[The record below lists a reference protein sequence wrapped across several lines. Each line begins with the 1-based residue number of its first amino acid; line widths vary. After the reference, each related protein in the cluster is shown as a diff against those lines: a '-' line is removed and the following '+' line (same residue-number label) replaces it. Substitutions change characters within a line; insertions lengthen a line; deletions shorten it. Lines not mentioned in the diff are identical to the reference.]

1 MPLERYDEPRT
12 AIGSTA
18 VSGLSWPLAL
28 RLGRVSNLPT
38 VWTNV
43 LAGAVLSG
51 ASLTAGQ
58 VFALMLAVSLFYVA
72 GMCLNDAFDADYDRQ
87 YRPWRPI
94 PSGALAAST
103 VFGFGA
109 VLVGAAL
116 ILLLVLGF
124 APGGHGWRGFAGGVA
139 LTAAILAYD
148 AWHKGNPI
156 GPVLMGLCRVLV
168 YVTAAAAIAGTL
180 PRDLFWAAAMA
191 LCYLIGLTYAAKQE
205 DLKQPG
211 HLWPLIFLAAPFV
224 YGLPIAAGFGVGSPI
239 YVALLATVL
248 YALSLMARRGRAN
261 IPRVVSVL
269 IAGICLLDALFIAG
283 AGQPLLATLAVLG
296 FPLTLLFQRSIPGT

>member
-1 MPLERYDEPRT
+1 M
-12 AIGSTA
+12 GSTA
-18 VSGLSWPLAL
+18 VSSISWPIAL

-51 ASLTAGQ
+51 APRALGRALP
-58 VFALMLAVSLFYVA
+58 LMLVLSLFYVA
-72 GMCLNDAFDADYDRQ
+72 GMYLNDAFDAAYDGRH
-87 YRPWRPI
+87 RPGRPI
-94 PSGALAAST
+94 PSGAVAAST
-103 VFGFGA
+103 VF
-109 VLVGAAL
+109 VIGAAL
-116 ILLLVLGF
+116 IGCGLLLLLFLGVSPNG
-124 APGGHGWRGFAGGVA
+124 AGLRGFAGGLA
-139 LTAAILAYD
+139 LTVAILVYD

-168 YVTAAAAIAGTL
+168 YVTTAASIVGSL
-180 PRDLFWAAAMA
+180 PSDLLWAAAMA

-211 HLWPLIFLAAPFV
+211 RLWPLAFLAAPFV
-224 YGLPIAAGFGVGSPI
+224 YGLSIAAASGVGVLI
-239 YVALLATVL
+239 YATLLAAVV
-248 YALSLMARRGRAN
+248 YALSFMVRQGRPDIA
-261 IPRVVSVL
+261 RVVSVL

-283 AGQPLLATLAVLG
+283 ANQPLLAVLATLG